1 MSGGETATRERLAA
15 SISMLWEKFRGVAM
29 DRVQVLEDA
38 VLTLLDGDLPA
49 DSRRTAE
56 REAHK
61 LAGAVGTFGF
71 TDASRL
77 AREAELMLAGNRPLE
92 GWQVLQLSEIAVA
105 LRRDLARPAPAAG
118 PAAEEGEGGEDVDD
132 GARPLLVVVS
142 RDAELAGRVA
152 MEAEGRGLDTQVAAD
167 PPASLPAS
175 GERVILLDLAG
186 RTPDDGLSAL
196 HEVAGGSA
204 PVVVLSHGGSFAD
217 RLGVARRGASA
228 FLQRPVSPGAVVDAV
243 LGLLRPPDAPERHVL
258 AVDDDPTVLAA
269 LRATLEPRGVR
280 VTTLEDPL
288 AFWDALE
295 RTRPDLLVM
304 DVDMP
309 GVSGTELCRVVRNEA
324 RWNALPIVVL
334 TARVDSDS
342 IQRVFAAGAD
352 DYVPKPFVGPELV
365 ARIEG
370 RLDRVRLQ
378 RLFAETDPLTGV
390 ANRGSSEATFA
401 RLLRLSARHRQPL
414 AVTLVDVDGLHAV
427 NDRRGHAAGDE
438 ALRRLGRLLGGALRG
453 EDAVGRWGG
462 EEFVVAMYG
471 TDRDDAVRRMEAVLE
486 RFRAIEIASPAGPFH
501 ATFSAGVAEAPA
513 DGVELDVLL
522 RAADAALAQA
532 REAGRSRVLPAGWMP
547 GRAPRP
553 GTDVVVVED
562 DEALAGLLVH
572 TLETRGY
579 RTRWIGDGEEAVAA
593 LCGADPELRPRVIL
607 LDVDLPGLDG
617 MGVLRALAHDRVL
630 DRSRVIML
638 TVRAGEGEVLKALEV
653 GAFDHVAKPFSVAIL
668 LQRIGRALREG

>member
-1 MSGGETATRERLAA
+1 
-15 SISMLWEKFRGVAM
+15 
-29 DRVQVLEDA
+29 
-38 VLTLLDGDLPA
+38 
-49 DSRRTAE
+49 
-56 REAHK
+56 
-61 LAGAVGTFGF
+61 
-71 TDASRL
+71 
-77 AREAELMLAGNRPLE
+77 
-92 GWQVLQLSEIAVA
+92 
-105 LRRDLARPAPAAG
+105 
-118 PAAEEGEGGEDVDD
+118 
-132 GARPLLVVVS
+132 
-142 RDAELAGRVA
+142 
-152 MEAEGRGLDTQVAAD
+152 
-167 PPASLPAS
+167 
-175 GERVILLDLAG
+175 
-186 RTPDDGLSAL
+186 
-196 HEVAGGSA
+196 
-204 PVVVLSHGGSFAD
+204 
-217 RLGVARRGASA
+217 
-228 FLQRPVSPGAVVDAV
+228 
-243 LGLLRPPDAPERHVL
+243 
-258 AVDDDPTVLAA
+258 VLAA
-269 LRATLEPRGVR
+269 LSATLGPRGVR

-334 TARVDSDS
+334 TARVDSDT

-352 DYVPKPFVGPELV
+352 DYVAKPFVGPELV

-390 ANRGSSEATFA
+390 ANRASSEATLA

-414 AVTLVDVDGLHAV
+414 AVALVDVDGLHSV

-438 ALRRLGRLLGGALRG
+438 VLRRLGRLLGGVLRG

-462 EEFVVAMYG
+462 EEFVVGMYG
-471 TDRDDAVRRMEAVLE
+471 TDRDDAVQRLEAVLE
-486 RFRAIEIASPAGPFH
+486 RFRAAEIGSPSGPFH

-522 RAADAALAQA
+522 RAAEAALAQA
-532 REAGRSRVLPAGWMP
+532 REAGRSRVIPAGWMP
-547 GRAPRP
+547 GRAPRA

-579 RTRWIGDGEEAVAA
+579 RTRWINDGEEAVAA

>member
-1 MSGGETATRERLAA
+1 MSGGDTATRERLAA

-49 DSRRTAE
+49 DSRRAAE

-77 AREAELMLAGNRPLE
+77 AREAEVMLAGTRPLE

-118 PAAEEGEGGEDVDD
+118 PAADGGESGVDD
-132 GARPLLVVVS
+132 DDEARPLLVVVS

-152 MEAEGRGLDTQVAAD
+152 MEAEGRGMDTVVAAD
-167 PPASLPAS
+167 PPAPLPTA

-186 RTPDDGLSAL
+186 RTPDDGLRAL
-196 HEVAGGSA
+196 HDAAGDGA
-204 PVVVLSHGGSFAD
+204 TVVVLSHGGSFAD

-228 FLQRPVSPGAVVDAV
+228 FLQHPVSPGAVVDAV

-258 AVDDDPTVLAA
+258 AVDDDPAVLAA
-269 LRATLEPRGVR
+269 LGATLGPRGVR

-324 RWNALPIVVL
+324 RWNTLPIVVL
-334 TARVDSDS
+334 TARVDSDT

-352 DYVPKPFVGPELV
+352 DYVAKPFVGPELV

-390 ANRGSSEATFA
+390 ANRASSEATLA

-414 AVTLVDVDGLHAV
+414 AVAMVDVDGLHAV
-427 NDRRGHAAGDE
+427 NDRRGHAA
-438 ALRRLGRLLGGALRG
+438 
-453 EDAVGRWGG
+453 
-462 EEFVVAMYG
+462 
-471 TDRDDAVRRMEAVLE
+471 
-486 RFRAIEIASPAGPFH
+486 
-501 ATFSAGVAEAPA
+501 
-513 DGVELDVLL
+513 
-522 RAADAALAQA
+522 
-532 REAGRSRVLPAGWMP
+532 
-547 GRAPRP
+547 
-553 GTDVVVVED
+553 
-562 DEALAGLLVH
+562 
-572 TLETRGY
+572 
-579 RTRWIGDGEEAVAA
+579 
-593 LCGADPELRPRVIL
+593 
-607 LDVDLPGLDG
+607 
-617 MGVLRALAHDRVL
+617 
-630 DRSRVIML
+630 
-638 TVRAGEGEVLKALEV
+638 
-653 GAFDHVAKPFSVAIL
+653 
-668 LQRIGRALREG
+668 